1 MTLVVGVD
9 NYLVVVVDM
18 VLVIGVDNYLVVV
31 VDMFLVIGVDNYLV
45 IVVDIV
51 LVVMVDILLVEVA
64 NIGLIVG
71 GILLDNIHEEND
83 VIHVYDD
90 VVYDFLNKFFN
101 LGNNLYSTCFI
112 ITWNTSFIRER
123 SNSLSSLICCKRRN

>member
-9 NYLVVVVDM
+9 NYIVVVVDM

-31 VDMFLVIGVDNYLV
+31 VDMVLVVEVDNYLV

-71 GILLDNIHEEND
+71 GILLDNLYEEND

-101 LGNNLYSTCFI
+101 PGNNLYFDMLY
-112 ITWNTSFIRER
+112 NHLEY
-123 SNSLSSLICCKRRN
+123 LLY